1 MIAQVDKAYLKDR
14 PGSAIRR
21 IVTRLLFEGRPV
33 TTNRRWLNTIVFAH
47 FALEKRLGIWK
58 SVKKP
63 IFIMGTGR
71 SGTTIL
77 ATLLSF
83 HPHVGL
89 LNEPKAMWHAI
100 YAGEDVNGNYT
111 TTLPARYH
119 LGASDVNS
127 RTKQAAHRLFGAYST
142 LTFSQRI
149 VDKNPEIVFRV
160 PFVQAIFPDAK
171 FIFLIRDGWDT
182 IRSIASW
189 SEREVVQVNGET
201 HDWWGVNRRKW
212 HIMVKELVVGNPLFD
227 GRESSLQK
235 LERQIDMA
243 AVEWIVTMQAGM
255 AQYQQQPD
263 HIYLLNY
270 QDLVQVPQQTLA
282 DLLAFCELT
291 QDSEL
296 LQYAQERL
304 SEPSQYK
311 PVALDKSIADLFQQQ
326 IDAVENLMQGF
337 S

>member
-1 MIAQVDKAYLKDR
+1 MIAQVDKAYIKER
-14 PGSAIRR
+14 PGSALRR
-21 IVTRLLFEGRPV
+21 IITRLLFEGRPV

-47 FALEKRLGIWK
+47 FALEKRLDIWK

-83 HPHVGL
+83 HPQVGL
-89 LNEPKAMWHAI
+89 LNEPKAMWHSI
-100 YAGEDVNGNYT
+100 YNQEDVNGNYT
-111 TTLPARYH
+111 TTLPAKYH
-119 LGASDVNS
+119 LGASDVNG
-127 RTKQAAHRLFGAYST
+127 RTIQTAHRLFGAYST
-142 LTFSQRI
+142 LTFARRV

-160 PFVQAIFPDAK
+160 SFVQAIFPDAK
-171 FIFLIRDGWDT
+171 FIFLVRDGWDT

-201 HDWWGVNRRKW
+201 HDWWGVDRRKW
-212 HIMVKELVVGNPLFD
+212 HIMVKELVMGNLLFA
-227 GRESSLQK
+227 GRESSVQK

-243 AVEWIVTMQAGM
+243 AVEWIVTMQAGI
-255 AQYQQQPD
+255 AQYQQHPAN
-263 HIYLLNY
+263 IYLLNY
-270 QDLVQVPQQTLA
+270 QDLVQTPQQTLA
-282 DLLAFCELT
+282 DLLTFCELP
-291 QDSEL
+291 QDSQL

-304 SEPSQYK
+304 SEPTQYK
-311 PVALDKSIADLFQQQ
+311 PVALDKSIADLFQRQ
-326 IDAVENLMQGF
+326 IESVEKLMQAV